1 VRTAP
6 FLFSN
11 MAMLPESARRAAA
24 YLGGG
29 IARGIEQKGAQVA
42 QAGKNI
48 IKNTARE
55 VPMGSVS
62 VGTGGQKVAFA
73 GLQKDPIGGRVG
85 QFLENVGGQMQQFG
99 SSVGTEG
106 GMKKRDVGLA
116 AAGLGMGA
124 AFVGGMGANA
134 GVNSL
139 MGYYATDQKYRM
151 AGDVATVGGNVM
163 PSNLQLGYTQLNQFG
178 SPLGIMNESNYGNV
192 KSAQMNQRYLTSA
205 IGPQFN
211 GGKEE

>member
-6 FLFSN
+6 FLFTSN
-11 MAMLPESARRAAA
+11 MAMLPASARTAAS

-29 IARGIEQKGAQVA
+29 IARGLEQQGSKIA
-42 QAGKNI
+42 QA
-48 IKNTARE
+48 
-55 VPMGSVS
+55 
-62 VGTGGQKVAFA
+62 GQKVA
-73 GLQKDPIGGRVG
+73 GGASSGVG
-85 QFLENVGGQMQQFG
+85 AKVGNFLE
-99 SSVGTEG
+99 SVGTQVQQIGSGAGQVG
-106 GMKKRDVGLA
+106 GVKKRDLGLA